1 MKKRVNWWNLPVKY
15 FILITGSLLVLLP
28 VLWMMSTSLK
38 ETPEIMSGQT
48 SWIPKKLTLDAYFR
62 IFSDY
67 PFADYYKSTIL
78 ITFVTV
84 AFAISFAALAGYG
97 ISRFHF
103 PGRASFLTF
112 LLVTQM
118 FPSIMLLIPFYKLLK
133 TAGINDSY
141 IGMILVYIS
150 HTIPFCTWMM
160 KGYMESIPISLD
172 ESATIDGYSRL
183 KILLRIVCPLAAP
196 GIAATAIYSFIQ
208 TWNEFMFASVLINTE
223 RFKTLSVGIGQLNG
237 FYRIQYNDLMA
248 ACFAACLPVLI
259 TYVIL
264 QKHFI
269 ASLVAGAVKE

>member
-1 MKKRVNWWNLPVKY
+1 MKKRIKWNLLVKY
-15 FILITGSLLVLLP
+15 CFLTLGSISVLFP
-28 VLWMMSTSLK
+28 VLWMLSTSLK
-38 ETPEIMSGQT
+38 ETPEIMSGNI
-48 SWIPKKLTLDAYFR
+48 SWIPKKLTFDAYLR

-84 AFAISFAALAGYG
+84 AFGISFAVLAGYG
-97 ISRFHF
+97 ISRFKF
-103 PGRASFLTF
+103 PGKSSYLTF

-141 IGMILVYIS
+141 LGMILVYVS

-172 ESATIDGYSRL
+172 ESATIDGYSRP
-183 KILLRIVCPLAAP
+183 KILLHIVCPLAMP

-223 RFKTLSVGIGQLNG
+223 RFKTLPVGIGQLNG

-248 ACFAACLPVLI
+248 ACFVASLPILVI
-259 TYVIL
+259 YIIL
-264 QKHFI
+264 QKYFI

>member
-1 MKKRVNWWNLPVKY
+1 
-15 FILITGSLLVLLP
+15 
-28 VLWMMSTSLK
+28 
-38 ETPEIMSGQT
+38 
-48 SWIPKKLTLDAYFR
+48 
-62 IFSDY
+62 
-67 PFADYYKSTIL
+67 
-78 ITFVTV
+78 
-84 AFAISFAALAGYG
+84 
-97 ISRFHF
+97 
-103 PGRASFLTF
+103 
-112 LLVTQM
+112 
-118 FPSIMLLIPFYKLLK
+118 MLLIPFYKLLK